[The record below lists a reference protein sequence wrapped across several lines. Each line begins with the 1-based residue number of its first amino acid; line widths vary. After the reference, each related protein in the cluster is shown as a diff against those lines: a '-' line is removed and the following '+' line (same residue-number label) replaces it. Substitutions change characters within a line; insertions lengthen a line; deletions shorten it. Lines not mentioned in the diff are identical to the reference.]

1 MATEVIIP
9 ALGVITEKVKI
20 ITWFKS
26 EGDPVEQGEPLLEIE
41 SDKVTT
47 EIAAPSSGIL
57 GCILYPVG
65 AEVPITKVAAVIV
78 APGEAV
84 PASYRQ
90 QLEEGPPLTPSAVPP
105 SAPPAEKVSKPVKA
119 APAARKFAEEKG
131 VDLSLVTPTGPHET
145 IMKKDVEAY
154 LAAPVS
160 EKKPPR
166 VSPVAQKVAADLQIS
181 VNGVQGTGVQGKI
194 MKADVLKAAEESKS
208 PTKEEGPFGKTLAM
222 SKMRQVIARRLSGS
236 AFTAPHIYL
245 FTDVNM
251 EKAIDLRDSILEDFE
266 RKFHVRLSIN
276 DFLIKAVS
284 LAIRDYPLLNAMI
297 RGDEIY
303 IHPEINVGLAVA
315 LEDGLI
321 VPAMTQVDRLGLGAI
336 AQQRADLVGR
346 ARQGKLTLN
355 EIERGTFTI
364 SSLANFDIRFF
375 TAIIN
380 PPQSGILSV
389 GKIEDQLYREKGEV
403 KERKVVHL
411 GLSVDHRII
420 DGAVAARFLQTIK
433 KTLENPSFY
442 FLNL

>member
-1 MATEVIIP
+1 
-9 ALGVITEKVKI
+9 
-20 ITWFKS
+20 
-26 EGDPVEQGEPLLEIE
+26 
-41 SDKVTT
+41 
-47 EIAAPSSGIL
+47 
-57 GCILYPVG
+57 
-65 AEVPITKVAAVIV
+65 
-78 APGEAV
+78 
-84 PASYRQ
+84 
-90 QLEEGPPLTPSAVPP
+90 
-105 SAPPAEKVSKPVKA
+105 
-119 APAARKFAEEKG
+119 
-131 VDLSLVTPTGPHET
+131 
-145 IMKKDVEAY
+145 MKKDVEAY

-166 VSPVAQKVAADLQIS
+166 VSPVAQKLAADLQIS
-181 VNGVQGTGVQGKI
+181 VDAVQGTGVQGKI

-208 PTKEEGPFGKTLAM
+208 PTKEEGLFGKTLAM

-245 FTDVNM
+245 FIDVNM

-266 RKFHVRLSIN
+266 KKYHVRLSIN

-284 LAIRDYPLLNAMI
+284 LAIRDYPLLNATI

-321 VPAMTQVDRLGLGAI
+321 VPAMTQVDRLGLGGI
-336 AQQRADLVGR
+336 AQQRADLVDR

-364 SSLANFDIRFF
+364 SSLGNFDVRFF

-433 KTLENPSFY
+433 KIMENPSFY